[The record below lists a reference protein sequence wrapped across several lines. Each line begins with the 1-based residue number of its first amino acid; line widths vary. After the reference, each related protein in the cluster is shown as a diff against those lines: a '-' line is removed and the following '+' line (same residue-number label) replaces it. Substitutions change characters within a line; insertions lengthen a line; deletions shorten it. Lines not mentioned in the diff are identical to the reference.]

1 MLLASAFSSGVIT
14 LELSDATLSFGIVK
28 VVSISIGLS
37 SVIVLSL
44 ATTGETRTL
53 LSLSPELF
61 SVTGCSEV
69 SSVTSVD
76 ATLPFCV
83 LEI

>member
-1 MLLASAFSSGVIT
+1 MIT
-14 LELSDATLSFGIVK
+14 LELPDATLSFGIVK

-69 SSVTSVD
+69 SYVTSVD

>member
-61 SVTGCSEV
+61 SVTVCSEV

>member
-1 MLLASAFSSGVIT
+1 MIT
-14 LELSDATLSFGIVK
+14 LELPDATLSFGIVK